1 MRFSETFHVSR
12 LTSHGSVFVLARFS
26 MGLYTCPMLWRVM
39 IVMGCLILGW
49 PGWSRAAEPVVLDVR
64 TEPTGGVRST
74 ATILFPVEPAII
86 ERLLTDYA
94 HWPELFDVRM
104 RMAEIREQDGKVF
117 TDIRIDHVL
126 LPGERRLLSETR
138 TLPTGELL
146 TELKGGDFKQY
157 RRFWKLIPVDGGAH
171 TRAEFELVVEVD
183 MMVPDWIVVVAMRRD
198 LESHFRIMREKALQ
212 IQQELQ
218 SNRPQ

>member
-1 MRFSETFHVSR
+1 
-12 LTSHGSVFVLARFS
+12 
-26 MGLYTCPMLWRVM
+26 MLWRVM
-39 IVMGCLILGW
+39 IVMGCLVLGW
-49 PGWSRAAEPVVLDVR
+49 SGWSPAAEPVVLDVR
-64 TEPTGGVRST
+64 TEPTGGVKAT

-86 ERLLTDYA
+86 QGLLTDYA

-198 LESHFRIMREKALQ
+198 LESHFRIVREKALA
-212 IQQELQ
+212 QQESQLGRSQ
-218 SNRPQ
+218 

>member
-1 MRFSETFHVSR
+1 
-12 LTSHGSVFVLARFS
+12 
-26 MGLYTCPMLWRVM
+26 MLWRVL
-39 IVMGCLILGW
+39 IVMGCLVLGW
-49 PGWSRAAEPVVLDVR
+49 SGWSPAAEPVVLDVR

-86 ERLLTDYA
+86 RGILTDYA

-104 RMAEIREQDGKVF
+104 RMAEIREHDGKVF
-117 TDIRIDHVL
+117 TDIRIDHAL

-138 TLPTGELL
+138 ILPTGELL

-157 RRFWKLIPVDGGAH
+157 RRFWKLTPVDGGAH

-198 LESHFRIMREKALQ
+198 LESHFRIVREKALA
-212 IQQELQ
+212 QQESQLGRSQ
-218 SNRPQ
+218 